1 MEGDCQKG
9 SWQEGSGLIESVGK
23 WIEVNRHEV
32 GGILDQGLA
41 SAFQSRMPL
50 VEHRVGHFLAGS
62 GISCLCVF
70 RGLGFSV

>member
-32 GGILDQGLA
+32 GEFSISKPNA
-41 SAFQSRMPL
+41 SGGA
-50 VEHRVGHFLAGS
+50 
-62 GISCLCVF
+62 
-70 RGLGFSV
+70 